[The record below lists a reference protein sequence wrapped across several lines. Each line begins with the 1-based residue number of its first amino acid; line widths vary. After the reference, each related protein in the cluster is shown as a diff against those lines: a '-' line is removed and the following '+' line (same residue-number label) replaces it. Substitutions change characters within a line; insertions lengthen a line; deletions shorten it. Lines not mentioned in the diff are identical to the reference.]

1 MRELQLGNSQ
11 NWELIYNENTSA
23 VLLPKQGG
31 GYKVVP
37 IPDIS
42 IPVLLDTFVLAV
54 RVSTVIPEGSTW
66 RFAGNIRQ
74 SVSTGLSVFDNGQD
88 ASFTSRRPLFLDKIN
103 LVIYPRISTNYSISI
118 KVPDWFENAGIAVW
132 MYTGID
138 RDIDLARIEAKIDAL
153 L

>member
-1 MRELQLGNSQ
+1 MRELQLGNSN
-11 NWELIYNENTSA
+11 NWDLIYNGNTAA
-23 VLLPKQGG
+23 VLLPKQEG

-42 IPVLLDTFVLAV
+42 IPVLLDTFVLAM
-54 RVSTVIPEGSTW
+54 RVSTVVPEGRAW
-66 RFAGNIRQ
+66 KFAGYVRQ

-103 LVIYPRISTNYSISI
+103 LVLYPRISTNYSISV
-118 KVPDWFENAGIAVW
+118 KVPDWFESVGLAVW
-132 MYTGID
+132 QYTGPD
-138 RDIDLARIEAKIDAL
+138 YDSDLARIESKIDAL